1 MDLELVTIGTELLLG
16 FTVDTNSAFL
26 GHALAAVGV
35 RITRR
40 TSVPDDGDA
49 VAAAVREALARSRLV
64 ITTGGLGPTRDDVTK
79 HAVAGLFGLEL
90 DFRQDIWDE
99 LAARWARMGRKI
111 GDRNRGQAEVPR
123 GALVLSNRWG
133 TAPGL
138 WISGEPGEVIMLP
151 GVPPEMRGLVTH
163 EVVPRLAARGG
174 TRVIR
179 SRMVRTTGIP
189 ESTLADRI
197 SDLEDALPPLTLAYL
212 PGLEGVDLRLTAW
225 HSDPG
230 AADTA
235 LESAAAVLTERLG
248 DHAYGG
254 ENADLAAVLLDACKA
269 SGHTISLA
277 ESCTGGLVGVR
288 ITAIPGSSAVFA
300 GGMICYDD
308 ALKQELGVP
317 ARILEEQGAVS
328 EGTVRA
334 MAEAARSRYG
344 TSLAAAISGIAG
356 PGGGSDD
363 KPVGTVWFAFAD
375 RQGVESVRYIFPGS
389 RADVRARA
397 AQFALLGLLRRARR
411 AAGSPEP
418 SAISLQSTEG

>member
-26 GHALAAVGV
+26 GQALAAAGA

-40 TSVPDDGDA
+40 TSVPDDAEA
-49 VAAAVREALARSRLV
+49 VAGAVQEALARSRFV
-64 ITTGGLGPTRDDVTK
+64 ITTGGLGPTRDDLTK
-79 HAVAGLFGLEL
+79 HAVAGLFDLPL
-90 DFRQDIWDE
+90 DFHQDIWDD

-111 GDRNRGQAEVPR
+111 GERNRGQAEVPR
-123 GALVLSNRWG
+123 GALVLANRWG

-138 WISGEPGEVIMLP
+138 WISGDPGEVILLP
-151 GVPPEMRGLVTH
+151 GVPTEMRGLVTH

-197 SDLEDALPPLTLAYL
+197 SDLEDSLAPLTLAYL

-225 HSDPG
+225 DADPAAADAALDG
-230 AADTA
+230 AAER
-235 LESAAAVLTERLG
+235 LAARLG

-254 ENADLAAVLLDACKA
+254 EDTDLAAVLLDACKA
-269 SGHTISLA
+269 RRLTISLA

-288 ITAIPGSSAVFA
+288 LTAVPGSSAVFV
-300 GGMICYDD
+300 GGMVCYDD
-308 ALKQELGVP
+308 SLKRELGVP
-317 ARILEEQGAVS
+317 DRILTEHGAVS

-334 MAEAARSRYG
+334 MALAARARYG
-344 TSLAAAISGIAG
+344 TSLSAAISGIAG
-356 PGGGSDD
+356 PDGGSED
-363 KPVGTVWFAFAD
+363 KPVGTVWFGFAD
-375 RQGVESVRYIFPGS
+375 SQGAETVRYSFPGS
-389 RADVRARA
+389 RADIRARA
-397 AQFALLGLLRRARR
+397 AQFALHGLLRRAR
-411 AAGSPEP
+411 G
-418 SAISLQSTEG
+418 G